1 MKINLEGLVWQVELA
16 DANSPELMVNNEPCR
31 GTTWFHHQRIYISN
45 ELSPECALR
54 VIRHEVTHAYIWS
67 TQISWPKTYD
77 EEYICDFLA
86 MWAPQILAASDTI
99 HATLYPEVSRHEQST
114 NTDLDGCNLQAA
126 TLL

>member
-31 GTTWFHHQRIYISN
+31 GTTWFSHQRIYISN

-86 MWAPQILAASDTI
+86 MWAPQILSASI
-99 HATLYPEVSRHEQST
+99 QIFNALYGK
-114 NTDLDGCNLQAA
+114 DGGSQ
-126 TLL
+126 